1 MFFTSQFALLSLLGV
16 ALAAPLDAS
25 RQLVNREAASSCTN
39 DLGNKNFLL
48 GIDDGTTVNPQ
59 GTVVAD
65 PESGDSFKVLGVRP
79 NNPLFTY
86 LDFQPI
92 IRFTDVRDSP
102 QRSFPNI
109 IWIEKRH
116 PNPIVQLRGCHP

>member
-1 MFFTSQFALLSLLGV
+1 MFFTSQFALLSLFGA

-39 DLGNKNFLL
+39 DLDNKNFLL

-65 PESGDSFKVLGVRP
+65 LESGDSFKVLGVRP

-86 LDFQPI
+86 LDFKPN

-116 PNPIVQLRGCHP
+116 LNPIVQLRGCHP